1 MTSSLSRMAI
11 NEEGFMFDPR
21 TGESFLLNETA
32 LQLMEGL
39 KRGLD
44 EEELAAELAEQ
55 WSIDL
60 PQARRDVSEF
70 LQQLRLLRL
79 TA

>member
-1 MTSSLSRMAI
+1 MAI

>member
-1 MTSSLSRMAI
+1 
-11 NEEGFMFDPR
+11 MFDPR

-32 LQLMEGL
+32 LQLLEGL

-60 PQARRDVSEF
+60 SQARRDVSEF

>member
-1 MTSSLSRMAI
+1 MAI

-32 LQLMEGL
+32 LQLLEGL

-60 PQARRDVSEF
+60 SQARRDVSEF